1 MYETPNFRQVS
12 DLVRAHVR
20 EPWQCFWAD
29 VIHELE
35 EKQKVLSIPVLPV
48 TAAFDSWT
56 CGISYMIL

>member
-1 MYETPNFRQVS
+1 MYETRNFRQVS

-35 EKQKVLSIPVLPV
+35 EKQKVRLYARVFFCTGLFPWQVS
-48 TAAFDSWT
+48 
-56 CGISYMIL
+56 